1 MSSQNNR
8 KDQKESEIPV
18 LCATCA
24 WREFCSKKFSM
35 DNTKPFKCPDY
46 SPDYTLLKKKKES
59 EVDKKE
65 D

>member
-1 MSSQNNR
+1 MNSQNN
-8 KDQKESEIPV
+8 KNSDLPL

-24 WREFCSKKFSM
+24 WREFCSKKFTM
-35 DNTKPFKCPDY
+35 DNTKPVKCPDY
-46 SPDYTLLKKKKES
+46 SPDYTLKKKES